1 MRRPEVTSGQQ
12 SRVKREAEDDSC
24 TTRLEKDR
32 KKVET
37 SNSHKESVG
46 RASDLTQKS
55 NEVEA
60 VQNKRLAFEENAVQ
74 TLTGVF
80 PALTEVAWYMT
91 WRRLTVFL
99 EPNSTQL
106 SW

>member
-1 MRRPEVTSGQQ
+1 MTAALQGLR
-12 SRVKREAEDDSC
+12 
-24 TTRLEKDR
+24 KDR

-60 VQNKRLAFEENAVQ
+60 VKNKRLALSGLQGQIAEKYHIITPF
-74 TLTGVF
+74 LFSVF
-80 PALTEVAWYMT
+80 ILFLVEALEFQKAKSNELHKCSLLPV
-91 WRRLTVFL
+91 L
-99 EPNSTQL
+99 N
-106 SW
+106 